1 LVRGCKKLK
10 EGNVVLSDANRHVSY
25 VFSIYYVKR
34 DVVAAGGYVASLL
47 ATLIDDF
54 LACFID

>member
-1 LVRGCKKLK
+1 M
-10 EGNVVLSDANRHVSY
+10 VLSDANRHVSY
-25 VFSIYYVKR
+25 VFSIYYVKS

-54 LACFID
+54 LTCSID

>member
-1 LVRGCKKLK
+1 MVF
-10 EGNVVLSDANRHVSY
+10 SDANRHVSY

-47 ATLIDDF
+47 STLIDDF
-54 LACFID
+54 LACFIN